1 MNRSELLCAG
11 RFNTCGISIYSTP
24 IAGDLVDM
32 LGCCCLRKSRPCSGF
47 DASVERASK
56 SSALGAPVFA
66 EATARQATQEPPSH
80 MATARQGNQ
89 LRFGPAC
96 AGKKP

>member
-1 MNRSELLCAG
+1 MNRSELLAAG

-24 IAGDLVDM
+24 IVGDLVD
-32 LGCCCLRKSRPCSGF
+32 LLRCCCLRKSRRGSGF

-56 SSALGAPVFA
+56 SSALGVPSSP

-80 MATARQGNQ
+80 KATARRRSQ

-96 AGKKP
+96 ARKKP